1 MKSPVERSTDDLR
14 QPEHAFLTTP
24 SGDELIDADLRYLRE
39 LPWSE
44 SSIGPISTWSREL
57 LVLIN
62 LAMLSPQPQLF
73 LLGPDS
79 IIIYN
84 TAYGR
89 LLYDHHPLYLGR
101 PIGMNEALISNA
113 PAISRIVDRA
123 TTRAKPANEN
133 HVTFFFKNED
143 RLQETFLSAT
153 MVKLPEPLQGYHAT
167 TYDTTATAVQ
177 LRRKESLKA
186 IMDTC
191 ASANDMTNFWNTM
204 LQGVS
209 NEDGDIS
216 FALLYRAEVHTVYAA
231 EADCQRHVV
240 DGQNF
245 TLHGKVGSEESAQP
259 QQISLLSNEPYIR
272 CMRES
277 IRTGTPVL
285 LSVKN
290 GTLPK
295 DWCKEARQRCY
306 GDDALEAVIIP
317 SIDAYGSEVHALL
330 VMGISPRRPYDED
343 YSNWIHS
350 VHQFFANSV
359 MTIKLAEARAFDNNV
374 KRVAAARA
382 EQILAQQREAKL
394 QAFSLNEAIE
404 AKRQQ
409 ENFIDVTSHEIRN
422 PLGAVILSADS
433 ISVSLSQIQELVK
446 QSVSAKLAID
456 PNSLTRLLED
466 ITESVETITSC
477 SLHQKRITDDI
488 LSLSKLDSNLIEICP
503 SSIKLGSF
511 MDNIVE
517 TFRVETGRANIA
529 FGAKQDASIK
539 FHDVDWIQADSGR
552 IMQVMTNL
560 LSNAIKFTATFDGAK
575 SITVRVGASETK
587 DVPIFNDLI
596 MTKPLIDPNEKTNL
610 FQGDIYLWFEV
621 SDTGCG
627 MSATERSKM
636 FQRFSQASPKTYN
649 KYGGSGLGLFISQK
663 LVNLQGG
670 NIGFNSETDQGTTF
684 AFSICA
690 LRDKAPDVLT
700 TRSTILPFKRASA
713 SDSLSMLL
721 VEDNHVNQVVLAK
734 QLRRAGYT
742 VFTADDGQ
750 EAFDFLKSSRHW
762 KGHGKS
768 SDLPRVDF
776 ICMDIEMPI
785 IDGMTCTKM
794 IRQAQQDGD
803 ITNHI
808 PIIAVT
814 ANARSEQLQA
824 AIDVGMDDG
833 ISKPFRI
840 DDLEKIIEKVVV

>member
-1 MKSPVERSTDDLR
+1 MKSPVERSTGDLR

-62 LAMLSPQPQLF
+62 LAMLSSQPQLF

-113 PAISRIVDRA
+113 HAINRIVDRA

-133 HVTFFFKNED
+133 DVTFFFKHGD
-143 RLQETFLSAT
+143 RLTTRISCDYLRHNGSCCTNKEEGI
-153 MVKLPEPLQGYHAT
+153 PQGRHGCLC
-167 TYDTTATAVQ
+167 VG
-177 LRRKESLKA
+177 K
-186 IMDTC
+186 C
-191 ASANDMTNFWNTM
+191 FWNAM
-204 LQGVS
+204 LQGIS
-209 NEDGDIS
+209 IGDGDIS
-216 FALLYRAEVHTVYAA
+216 FAMLYRAEFHEEYAA
-231 EADCQRHVV
+231 EADRQRHVI
-240 DGQNF
+240 DDQNF
-245 TLHGKVGSEESAQP
+245 TLHGKVGSEESARL
-259 QQISLLSNEPYIR
+259 QQINLLSNDPYAR
-272 CMRES
+272 CMKEAV
-277 IRTGTPVL
+277 RTGNPVL
-285 LSVKN
+285 ISVKN
-290 GTLPK
+290 GTLPS
-295 DWCKEARQRCY
+295 DLCKESRQRCY

-317 SIDAYGSEVHALL
+317 SIYSYGSEVHALL
-330 VMGISPRRPYDED
+330 VLGLPPRRPYDD
-343 YSNWIHS
+343 DCANWIHS
-350 VHQFFANSV
+350 VHQFFANTV
-359 MTIKLAEARAFDNNV
+359 TTFKLAEARAFDSAV
-374 KRVAAARA
+374 KRVAAVRA
-382 EQILAQQREAKL
+382 EQILQAELVVQKREAEL

-409 ENFIDVTSHEIRN
+409 EYFIDVTSHEIRN

-433 ISVSLSQIQELVK
+433 ISISLSQIQELVK
-446 QSVSAKLAID
+446 KSVSAKLTID
-456 PNSLTRLLED
+456 PSSLSELLEGM
-466 ITESVETITSC
+466 TESVDTITSC

-503 SSIKLGSF
+503 SSFKLSSF
-511 MDNIVE
+511 MDSILE
-517 TFRVETGRANIA
+517 TFKVETGRANIT
-529 FGAKQDASIK
+529 FGATQDVSIK
-539 FHDVDWIQADSGR
+539 LHDVEWVQADPGR
-552 IMQVMTNL
+552 ILQVMTNL
-560 LSNAIKFTATFDGAK
+560 VSNAIKFTATVDGPR
-575 SITVRVGASETK
+575 SITIRVGASKTR
-587 DVPIFNDLI
+587 DVPIFNGLT
-596 MTKPLIDPNEKTNL
+596 MTEPLIDPNGKTD
-610 FQGDIYLWFEV
+610 QVKGEIYLWFEV
-621 SDTGCG
+621 ADSGCG
-627 MSATERSKM
+627 MDEKERSKM
-636 FQRFSQASPKTYN
+636 FQRFSQASPKTYS
-649 KYGGSGLGLFISQK
+649 KYGGSGLGLFISKK
-663 LVNLQGG
+663 LVNLQDGS
-670 NIGFNSETDQGTTF
+670 IGFNSETDKGTTF
-684 AFSICA
+684 AFSIGA
-690 LRDKAPDVLT
+690 SRDKAPNILT
-700 TRSTILPFKRASA
+700 NGSSTTLPIRKAA
-713 SDSLSMLL
+713 QPNNLSVLL

-734 QLRRAGYT
+734 QLRRVGYT
-742 VFTADDGQ
+742 VFTADNGQ

-833 ISKPFRI
+833 ISKPFRV

>member
-1 MKSPVERSTDDLR
+1 M
-14 QPEHAFLTTP
+14 
-24 SGDELIDADLRYLRE
+24 
-39 LPWSE
+39 
-44 SSIGPISTWSREL
+44 
-57 LVLIN
+57 
-62 LAMLSPQPQLF
+62 
-73 LLGPDS
+73 DS
-79 IIIYN
+79 
-84 TAYGR
+84 
-89 LLYDHHPLYLGR
+89 
-101 PIGMNEALISNA
+101 
-113 PAISRIVDRA
+113 
-123 TTRAKPANEN
+123 
-133 HVTFFFKNED
+133 
-143 RLQETFLSAT
+143 
-153 MVKLPEPLQGYHAT
+153 
-167 TYDTTATAVQ
+167 
-177 LRRKESLKA
+177 
-186 IMDTC
+186 C
-191 ASANDMTNFWNTM
+191 ASANDMTNFWDTM
-204 LQGVS
+204 LQGIS

-216 FALLYRAEVHTVYAA
+216 FALLYRAEVHTEYAA

-245 TLHGKVGSEESAQP
+245 TLHGKVGSRESAQP
-259 QQISLLSNEPYIR
+259 QQISLSSNEPYIR

-394 QAFSLNEAIE
+394 QAFSLKEAIE
-404 AKRQQ
+404 AKK
-409 ENFIDVTSHEIRN
+409 TA
-422 PLGAVILSADS
+422 G
-433 ISVSLSQIQELVK
+433 
-446 QSVSAKLAID
+446 KLYRRD
-456 PNSLTRLLED
+456 
-466 ITESVETITSC
+466 ES
-477 SLHQKRITDDI
+477 RR
-488 LSLSKLDSNLIEICP
+488 
-503 SSIKLGSF
+503 SF

-560 LSNAIKFTATFDGAK
+560 LSNAIKFTATVDGAK

-596 MTKPLIDPNEKTNL
+596 MTKPLIEPNEKTNL

-670 NIGFNSETDQGTTF
+670 NIGFISETDQGTTF
-684 AFSICA
+684 AFSIHA
-690 LRDKAPDVLT
+690 LRDEAPDVLT
-700 TRSTILPFKRASA
+700 TRTSTISPFKRAAA

-750 EAFDFLKSSRHW
+750 EAFDFVRSSRHW
-762 KGHGKS
+762 KGLGTAQIFHVLISCKLLVLFFQVWLTDYTS
-768 SDLPRVDF
+768 R
-776 ICMDIEMPI
+776 CMDIEMPI

-833 ISKPFRI
+833 ISKPFRV